1 MEIFIRF
8 VFDSFAIVPVLQFC
22 LFVKGIT
29 HPNCE
34 NDTFI
39 IDEQLALCHD
49 LKRALHFM
57 MYCDDTTPHNKFI
70 LMMFFLEQGDLDDDF
85 DKQVMV

>member
-8 VFDSFAIVPVLQFC
+8 VFVSFVIVPVLQFC

-39 IDEQLALCHD
+39 IDELTSGPIYETNLMSFLNTNAKLLNYEIKDKQLSLELFLAF
-49 LKRALHFM
+49 LKR
-57 MYCDDTTPHNKFI
+57 
-70 LMMFFLEQGDLDDDF
+70 
-85 DKQVMV
+85 

>member
-8 VFDSFAIVPVLQFC
+8 VFVSFVIVPVLQFC